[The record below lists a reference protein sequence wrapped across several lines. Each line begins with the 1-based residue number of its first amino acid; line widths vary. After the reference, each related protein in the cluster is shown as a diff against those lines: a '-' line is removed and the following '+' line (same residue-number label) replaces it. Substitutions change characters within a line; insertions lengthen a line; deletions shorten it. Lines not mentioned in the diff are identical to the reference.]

1 MKNVVTIEEFFLNYN
16 IISKVLEDND
26 NIFNTIIGY
35 SFSNDETIVKINFS
49 FSEVL
54 YFKRLGITEKISEK
68 EYYLYIFQKNQTVDL
83 FKLKF
88 KDLIENFE
96 DFSDILDAGT
106 ENEKYIVKYLVI
118 NNNAENKEK
127 LKIFKVISNEVIFL
141 DINLKNIVT
150 DKFQRIEF
158 ISDNGKTFFVKE
170 KDKYTFRKLKKDRTV
185 YFEDFRRIERFF
197 ICLTK
202 EKKLEIYNFNG
213 EKQYQD
219 YEIIQKDLYDKNI
232 RFLDL
237 KNDKKEK
244 KSILIRAEKII
255 EIEKIRLLKFNDE
268 IKYIILREIE
278 NEQKINENQI
288 VSRNIKRNKRVD
300 MYTAEGTLVLENMEI
315 LNPKGAKESKN
326 QNVESIIC
334 KYIKGKRVPK
344 RSYDNDEN
352 KEIIDEAKIEFF
364 YLKDLGTTFIRDITN
379 TELEKLKYKNI
390 FTFKKCGKLYI
401 IFCEIYFE
409 DLYVVNFAKV
419 SINENFQSTIIYKL
433 DNDERSTILKDLRKI
448 DGYNDDLEKVK
459 FKSYGEKNEIK
470 IDYI

>member
-1 MKNVVTIEEFFLNYN
+1 M
-16 IISKVLEDND
+16 
-26 NIFNTIIGY
+26 
-35 SFSNDETIVKINFS
+35 
-49 FSEVL
+49 
-54 YFKRLGITEKISEK
+54 
-68 EYYLYIFQKNQTVDL
+68 
-83 FKLKF
+83 
-88 KDLIENFE
+88 
-96 DFSDILDAGT
+96 
-106 ENEKYIVKYLVI
+106 
-118 NNNAENKEK
+118 
-127 LKIFKVISNEVIFL
+127 
-141 DINLKNIVT
+141 NL
-150 DKFQRIEF
+150 
-158 ISDNGKTFFVKE
+158 
-170 KDKYTFRKLKKDRTV
+170 
-185 YFEDFRRIERFF
+185 
-197 ICLTK
+197 
-202 EKKLEIYNFNG
+202 
-213 EKQYQD
+213 YQD

-300 MYTAEGTLVLENMEI
+300 MYTAEGTLVLENMEF

-379 TELEKLKYKNI
+379 TE
-390 FTFKKCGKLYI
+390 
-401 IFCEIYFE
+401 
-409 DLYVVNFAKV
+409 
-419 SINENFQSTIIYKL
+419 
-433 DNDERSTILKDLRKI
+433 
-448 DGYNDDLEKVK
+448 
-459 FKSYGEKNEIK
+459 
-470 IDYI
+470 

>member
-1 MKNVVTIEEFFLNYN
+1 M
-16 IISKVLEDND
+16 
-26 NIFNTIIGY
+26 
-35 SFSNDETIVKINFS
+35 
-49 FSEVL
+49 
-54 YFKRLGITEKISEK
+54 
-68 EYYLYIFQKNQTVDL
+68 
-83 FKLKF
+83 
-88 KDLIENFE
+88 
-96 DFSDILDAGT
+96 
-106 ENEKYIVKYLVI
+106 
-118 NNNAENKEK
+118 
-127 LKIFKVISNEVIFL
+127 
-141 DINLKNIVT
+141 
-150 DKFQRIEF
+150 
-158 ISDNGKTFFVKE
+158 
-170 KDKYTFRKLKKDRTV
+170 
-185 YFEDFRRIERFF
+185 
-197 ICLTK
+197 
-202 EKKLEIYNFNG
+202 
-213 EKQYQD
+213 
-219 YEIIQKDLYDKNI
+219 
-232 RFLDL
+232 
-237 KNDKKEK
+237 
-244 KSILIRAEKII
+244 IRAEKII
-255 EIEKIRLLKFNDE
+255 EIEKIRLLKFNNE

-379 TELEKLKYKNI
+379 IELEKLKYKNI

-433 DNDERSTILKDLRKI
+433 DNDERSTLLKDLRKI

-470 IDYI
+470 IDYIL

>member
-35 SFSNDETIVKINFS
+35 SFSNDETVVKINFS

-158 ISDNGKTFFVKE
+158 IS
-170 KDKYTFRKLKKDRTV
+170 
-185 YFEDFRRIERFF
+185 
-197 ICLTK
+197 
-202 EKKLEIYNFNG
+202 
-213 EKQYQD
+213 
-219 YEIIQKDLYDKNI
+219 
-232 RFLDL
+232 
-237 KNDKKEK
+237 
-244 KSILIRAEKII
+244 
-255 EIEKIRLLKFNDE
+255 RL
-268 IKYIILREIE
+268 
-278 NEQKINENQI
+278 
-288 VSRNIKRNKRVD
+288 
-300 MYTAEGTLVLENMEI
+300 
-315 LNPKGAKESKN
+315 
-326 QNVESIIC
+326 
-334 KYIKGKRVPK
+334 
-344 RSYDNDEN
+344 
-352 KEIIDEAKIEFF
+352 
-364 YLKDLGTTFIRDITN
+364 
-379 TELEKLKYKNI
+379 
-390 FTFKKCGKLYI
+390 
-401 IFCEIYFE
+401 
-409 DLYVVNFAKV
+409 
-419 SINENFQSTIIYKL
+419 
-433 DNDERSTILKDLRKI
+433 
-448 DGYNDDLEKVK
+448 
-459 FKSYGEKNEIK
+459 
-470 IDYI
+470 